1 MIVSFVSDSIIVF
14 IRNPSDAY
22 KRVKRGPK
30 HIIFFLQ
37 NLFFGLFIGS
47 GSCLHCI
54 YLFEKPV
61 SFTVQCSKETAVY

>member
-14 IRNPSDAY
+14 INKLSDAY
-22 KRVKRGPK
+22 TGLKGGLN
-30 HIIFFLQ
+30 IFVFFFK

-47 GSCLHCI
+47 GFCLHCI
-54 YLFEKPV
+54 YIFEKPV